1 MESLLQ
7 LMEFLVPLVITPLV
21 FWIRSLIAKVDGL
34 SSGQAGLAQQI
45 KELHE
50 SQSREHGG
58 VGELITKLEGEHN
71 IHAVQAGRQETKI
84 DQIVR
89 WTEKSSPHKDK

>member
-1 MESLLQ
+1 MDNLLG
-7 LMEFLVPLVITPLV
+7 LIDFIPLVVTPLI
-21 FWIRSLIAKVDGL
+21 FWVRQLIAKVDSL
-34 SSGQAGLAQQI
+34 SSGQSALAQQI
-45 KELHE
+45 KELSE
-50 SQSREHGG
+50 AQSREHGG

-71 IHAVQAGRQETKI
+71 AHAVQAGRQETKI